1 MQMLRQEPSA
11 PPPYETAHTYHSD
24 FDSPKVMFQQP
35 INYMGPGEYSGEH
48 SSITPGGLRLDKAK
62 RIGNRLIIDFEKVSC
77 CPGQVTGLD
86 PDCRNCVPEELRVK
100 GITQDVWSEW
110 CDDLMKIQKKSPSVG
125 GCLCIF
131 CFPGLLLQGILCA
144 VFCPTSG
151 DHPLKCL
158 PCFYGDWYV
167 GLREWQASVN
177 SVLNKKDMHAKLKTY
192 KPHNR

>member
-24 FDSPKVMFQQP
+24 YESPKVMFQQP
-35 INYMGPGEYSGEH
+35 MNYMGPGEYSGEQ

-110 CDDLMKIQKKSPSVG
+110 CDDLMKIQKKSPSIG

-131 CFPGLLLQGILCA
+131 CFPGFLLQGILCA

-158 PCFYGDWYV
+158 PCFYGDWFV